1 MYYKCELIIDGYAYN
16 VSEDLKNWDD
26 ISVSYKR
33 NDYNGVVRSFSTKFD
48 FKDSAYSLIKKEYRS
63 KYLNSSATIV
73 IYKRNNSWLWNELF
87 RCSLDFSTLTDDGYT
102 ISINAIDNSLASL
115 IKSRKSTQYE
125 YLVSDLKEERQL
137 YYDRLSIYNSYN
149 YYPYDKNYGSTNP
162 KEPEGD
168 EVVINYSNSASGNQ
182 YYVFPLSASEGEV
195 YNGSVVEVLDNLAEG
210 NHGAIMRFTG
220 TKSVKV
226 SMKFNIRRSDKS
238 NYSIRI
244 VSIQGS
250 QQTVIREFKNGNGTV
265 EYSCDIPEIYLSNG
279 SMLKVDFVVG
289 IGYNQWIA
297 ISQFK
302 YFTVMCSSIDSP
314 VNIDVIT
321 PSNLLSNLLGS
332 ISNNKEDIVGSIE
345 SGVDERL
352 DTALI
357 VAAESVRGLKDAK
370 LYTSYTKFEKWM
382 EAEFGFVPVIG
393 EKTLSFV
400 HRDSLYKKGVIKTI
414 DKQIKDFEYTVN
426 DSLIYSCVRVGYDKQ
441 DYDSINGRDE
451 FRFTNEFVTGNTLTD
466 TSLELVSPYRADA
479 YGIEFLAQKRGQDTT
494 DNDSDNDIFF
504 VSAKLN
510 SSGDKYEL
518 IRSGNGGP
526 TISGVISPGTMFNA
540 MYSPRFMI
548 EANKRFI
555 GVSVSQLDFASSE
568 GNSDVT
574 INGVKETDPVLINNR
589 LFTVGEISFGT
600 SDMDTP
606 SDWAGTIRVSYMGD
620 TYDCHVLS
628 DKVTSLKGEEI
639 KYSLIVDDVR

>member
-115 IKSRKSTQYE
+115 IKSKKGVKYE
-125 YLVSDLKEERQL
+125 YATSRIKASKPL
-137 YYDRLSIYNSYN
+137 YYDRIEVLSNAKWTIVGESIS
-149 YYPYDKNYGSTNP
+149 DDFKDIVIQFIGSTN
-162 KEPEGD
+162 K
-168 EVVINYSNSASGNQ
+168 VIPTYALSNNEIAVKDILEINDVDMVDVSNSSG
-182 YYVFPLSASEGEV
+182 FLK
-195 YNGSVVEVLDNLAEG
+195 AEQD
-210 NHGAIMRFTG
+210 
-220 TKSVKV
+220 VKV
-226 SMKFNIRRSDKS
+226 SISLKIDFRIYENSKS
-238 NYSIRI
+238 NPTITLLKNGSPVASNMRWSNDSYMYYSIR
-244 VSIQGS
+244 V
-250 QQTVIREFKNGNGTV
+250 TD
-265 EYSCDIPEIYLSNG
+265 YEID
-279 SMLKVDFVVG
+279 LKEGDVLALG
-289 IGYNQWIA
+289 MY
-297 ISQFK
+297 
-302 YFTVMCSSIDSP
+302 SSISSSFYYSVAFLNNEISVEWKGINKP
-314 VNIDVIT
+314 VDIDVIT
-321 PSNLLSNLLGS
+321 PSNLLTRLLDSMSNYE
-332 ISNNKEDIVGSIE
+332 EDIVGSIE

-357 VAAESVRGLKDAK
+357 VAAESVRGLNDAK

-400 HRDSLYKKGVIKTI
+400 HRDSLYKKDVVKTI

-426 DSLIYSCVRVGYDKQ
+426 DSLIYSRVRVGYDKQ

-555 GVSVSQLDFASSE
+555 GVSVNRLDFASSE

-574 INGVKETDPVLINNR
+574 INGVKETAPVLINNR

>member
-102 ISINAIDNSLASL
+102 ISINAIDNSLASI
-115 IKSRKSTQYE
+115 IKSKKGTSYE
-125 YLVSDLKEERQL
+125 YLVNELKQEKQL
-137 YYDRLSIYNSYN
+137 YYDRLDMLNTANWVVVGNSEEDSSDITLSFDGVGYKTIPLYMTSTEIYTNSSFEISDVDPGEVQVYSGFLKAMKNVTFDLSINI
-149 YYPYDKNYGSTNP
+149 DFLAH
-162 KEPEGD
+162 
-168 EVVINYSNSASGNQ
+168 VSAS
-182 YYVFPLSASEGEV
+182 
-195 YNGSVVEVLDNLAEG
+195 DD
-210 NHGAIMRFTG
+210 T
-220 TKSVKV
+220 
-226 SMKFNIRRSDKS
+226 
-238 NYSIRI
+238 RI
-244 VSIQGS
+244 IL
-250 QQTVIREFKNGNGTV
+250 FKNGVRLDNFRWENDGINHTKIDIETTLSLNANDVLSLGIYSKKEKYTV
-265 EYSCDIPEIYLSNG
+265 L
-279 SMLKVDFVVG
+279 
-289 IGYNQWIA
+289 
-297 ISQFK
+297 
-302 YFTVMCSSIDSP
+302 FTDKSVSVKWSERNNDAVM
-314 VNIDVIT
+314 IDVVT
-321 PSNLLSNLLGS
+321 PSDLLARLLGS
-332 ISNNKEDIVGSIE
+332 MSNNKEDIVGSIE
-345 SGVDERL
+345 TGVDERL

-357 VAAESVRGLKDAK
+357 VAAESVRGLNDAK

-400 HRDSLYKKGVIKTI
+400 HRDSLYKKDVVKTI

-426 DSLIYSCVRVGYDKQ
+426 DSLIYSRVRVGYDKQ

-555 GVSVSQLDFASSE
+555 GVSVNRLDFASSE

-574 INGVKETDPVLINNR
+574 INGVKETAPVLINNR

-620 TYDCHVLS
+620 IYDCHVLS

-639 KYSLIVDDVR
+639 KYSLIVDNVI

>member
-1 MYYKCELIIDGYAYN
+1 MVDVSNSSGFLKAEQDVKVSISLKIDFRIYENSKSNPTITLLKNGSPVASNMRWSNDSYMYYSIR
-16 VSEDLKNWDD
+16 VT
-26 ISVSYKR
+26 
-33 NDYNGVVRSFSTKFD
+33 DYE
-48 FKDSAYSLIKKEYRS
+48 I
-63 KYLNSSATIV
+63 
-73 IYKRNNSWLWNELF
+73 
-87 RCSLDFSTLTDDGYT
+87 
-102 ISINAIDNSLASL
+102 
-115 IKSRKSTQYE
+115 
-125 YLVSDLKEERQL
+125 DLKE
-137 YYDRLSIYNSYN
+137 
-149 YYPYDKNYGSTNP
+149 
-162 KEPEGD
+162 GD
-168 EVVINYSNSASGNQ
+168 
-182 YYVFPLSASEGEV
+182 
-195 YNGSVVEVLDNLAEG
+195 VLALG
-210 NHGAIMRFTG
+210 M
-220 TKSVKV
+220 
-226 SMKFNIRRSDKS
+226 
-238 NYSIRI
+238 Y
-244 VSIQGS
+244 
-250 QQTVIREFKNGNGTV
+250 
-265 EYSCDIPEIYLSNG
+265 
-279 SMLKVDFVVG
+279 
-289 IGYNQWIA
+289 
-297 ISQFK
+297 
-302 YFTVMCSSIDSP
+302 SSISSSFYYSVAFLNNEISVEWKGINKP
-314 VNIDVIT
+314 VDIDVIT
-321 PSNLLSNLLGS
+321 PSNLLTRLLDSMSNYE
-332 ISNNKEDIVGSIE
+332 EDIVGSIE
-345 SGVDERL
+345 TGVDERL

-400 HRDSLYKKGVIKTI
+400 HRDSLYKKDVVKTI

-426 DSLIYSCVRVGYDKQ
+426 DSLIYSRVRVGYDKQ

-526 TISGVISPGTMFNA
+526 TISGVISPKTMFNA

-555 GVSVSQLDFASSE
+555 GVSVNRLDFASSE

-574 INGVKETDPVLINNR
+574 INGVKETAPVLINNR

-600 SDMDTP
+600 SDMDIP